1 MKITVQD
8 ILNKLTEI
16 DRAID
21 IVNNRIDEYGRAYP
35 AQEPM
40 TEVIERLKE
49 YRNAILV
56 SEVDI

>member
-8 ILNKLTEI
+8 ILNKLTE
-16 DRAID
+16 
-21 IVNNRIDEYGRAYP
+21 
-35 AQEPM
+35 